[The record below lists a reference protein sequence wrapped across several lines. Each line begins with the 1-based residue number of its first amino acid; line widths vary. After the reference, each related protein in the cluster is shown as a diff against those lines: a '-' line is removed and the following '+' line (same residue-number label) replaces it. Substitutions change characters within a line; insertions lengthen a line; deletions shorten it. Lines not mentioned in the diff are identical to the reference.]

1 MRHRGIAVL
10 VALMLLPLLAGPTP
24 AHAGKVVDNSG
35 HRVGWASWAKVLN
48 RKGSMLGYLV
58 RAGRAERCLMTR
70 DERLIAAI
78 QSKTMP
84 VHLWVDIDHRTRRT
98 WRGKALPIGDN
109 WALYK
114 RAGGH
119 WMRKGTVYG
128 GRGATAVAALRL
140 LLWK

>member
-1 MRHRGIAVL
+1 MGHRHIAVF
-10 VALMLLPLLAGPTP
+10 AAAMLLLLLVVATP
-24 AHAGKVVDNSG
+24 AYAGKVVDNSG
-35 HRVGWASWAKVLN
+35 HRVGWASWAKVLD

-70 DERLIAAI
+70 SGHLIAAI

-84 VHLWVDIDHRTRRT
+84 VHLWIDIDHRTNKT
-98 WRGKALPIGDN
+98 WRGKALPVGDN

-114 RAGGH
+114 KVAGH
-119 WMRKGTVYG
+119 WVRRGTAYG

-140 LLWK
+140 LLWR